1 MATPAKDDPEV
12 DWIRRTQQGDG
23 DAYALL
29 VARYERRV
37 FSVVYRILHRR
48 EEVEEVSQEIFI
60 KAFVAVRNYH
70 FDAAFGTWLMRIA
83 INHCYDQLRRRRSSR
98 VTYFSEMTPEGE
110 QAVVLGTESGEVSGG
125 RVQADIENR
134 DLVKKLLER
143 APPEDRVI
151 LTLKE
156 IEDLSVEE
164 ISKLLK
170 LKSSTVKVR
179 LHRARKR
186 MLADFRRWQEG
197 K

>member
-12 DWIRRTQQGDG
+12 EWIRRSQQGDG

-48 EEVEEVSQEIFI
+48 EEVEEVSQEIFV
-60 KAFVAVRNYH
+60 KAFLAVGNYH

-98 VTYFSEMTPEGE
+98 VTYFSEMSPEGE
-110 QAVVLGTESGEVSGG
+110 QAVVLGTESGGLSGG
-125 RVQADIENR
+125 RVQAGVENR

-156 IEDLSVEE
+156 MEDLSVEE

>member
-1 MATPAKDDPEV
+1 MATLEKDDPEV
-12 DWIRRTQQGDG
+12 EWIRRTQQGDG

-37 FSVVYRILHRR
+37 FSSVYRILRRR
-48 EEVEEVSQEIFI
+48 EEVEEVAQEIFV
-60 KAFVAVRNYH
+60 KAFLAVGSYH
-70 FDAAFGTWLMRIA
+70 FEAAFSTWLMRIA

-98 VTYFSEMTPEGE
+98 LTYFSEMSEEGE
-110 QAVVLGTESGEVSGG
+110 QAVVQGTESRGGGGG
-125 RVQADIENR
+125 RVQLDLENR
-134 DLVKKLLER
+134 ELAEKMLER

-164 ISKLLK
+164 ISKLLR

-197 K
+197 E

>member
-1 MATPAKDDPEV
+1 MATLEKDDPEV
-12 DWIRRTQQGDG
+12 EWIRRTQQGDG

-29 VARYERRV
+29 VTRYERRV
-37 FSVVYRILHRR
+37 FSLVYRILRRR
-48 EEVEEVSQEIFI
+48 EEVEEVAQEIFI
-60 KAFVAVRNYH
+60 KAFLAVGNYH
-70 FDAAFGTWLMRIA
+70 FEAAFSTWLLRIA

-98 VTYFSEMTPEGE
+98 LTYFSEMSEEGE
-110 QAVVLGTESGEVSGG
+110 QAVVLGTESREGGGG
-125 RVQADIENR
+125 RVQSDLENR
-134 DLVKKLLER
+134 ELVEKLLER
-143 APPEDRVI
+143 APAEDRVI

-164 ISKLLK
+164 ISKLLR

>member
-12 DWIRRTQQGDG
+12 EWIRRSQQGDG

-48 EEVEEVSQEIFI
+48 EEVEEVSQEIFV
-60 KAFVAVRNYH
+60 KAFLAVGNYH

-98 VTYFSEMTPEGE
+98 VTYFSEMSPEGE
-110 QAVVLGTESGEVSGG
+110 QAVVLGTESGELSGG
-125 RVQADIENR
+125 RVQAGVENR

-156 IEDLSVEE
+156 MEDLSVEE

>member
-1 MATPAKDDPEV
+1 MATLAKDDPEV
-12 DWIRRTQQGDG
+12 EWIRRTQQGDG

-48 EEVEEVSQEIFI
+48 EEVEEVSQEIFV
-60 KAFVAVRNYH
+60 KAFLAVRNYH

-83 INHCYDQLRRRRSSR
+83 INHCYDRLRRRRSSR
-98 VTYFSEMTPEGE
+98 VTYFSEMTPESE
-110 QAVVLGTESGEVSGG
+110 QAIVLGTESREVSGG

-134 DLVKKLLER
+134 DLVEKLLER

-156 IEDLSVEE
+156 IEALSVEE

>member
-1 MATPAKDDPEV
+1 MATLAKDDPEV
-12 DWIRRTQQGDG
+12 EWIRRTQQGDG

-48 EEVEEVSQEIFI
+48 EEVEEVSQEIFV
-60 KAFVAVRNYH
+60 KAFVAVKNYH

>member
-1 MATPAKDDPEV
+1 MATLEKDDPEV
-12 DWIRRTQQGDG
+12 EWIRRTQRGDG

-37 FSVVYRILHRR
+37 FSLVYRILHRR
-48 EEVEEVSQEIFI
+48 EEVEEVSQEIFV
-60 KAFVAVRNYH
+60 KAFLAVGNYH
-70 FDAAFGTWLMRIA
+70 FEAAFGTWLMRIA

-98 VTYFSEMTPEGE
+98 LTYFSEMSQESE
-110 QAVVLGTESGEVSGG
+110 QAVVLGTESREGGGG
-125 RVQADIENR
+125 RVQADIESR
-134 DLVKKLLER
+134 DLAGKLLER

-164 ISKLLK
+164 IGKLLK

>member
-1 MATPAKDDPEV
+1 MATLDKDDPEV
-12 DWIRRTQQGDG
+12 QWIRRTQQGDG

-37 FSVVYRILHRR
+37 FSLVYRILRRR
-48 EEVEEVSQEIFI
+48 EEVEEVAQEIFI
-60 KAFVAVRNYH
+60 KAFLAVGNYH
-70 FDAAFGTWLMRIA
+70 FEAAFSTWLLRIA

-98 VTYFSEMTPEGE
+98 LMYFSEMSEEGE
-110 QAVVLGTESGEVSGG
+110 QAVVLGTESREGGG
-125 RVQADIENR
+125 RVQADLEHR
-134 DLVKKLLER
+134 ELVEKLLER
-143 APPEDRVI
+143 APAEDRVI

-164 ISKLLK
+164 ISKLLR

>member
-1 MATPAKDDPEV
+1 MATLAKDDPEV
-12 DWIRRTQQGDG
+12 EWIRRTQQGDG
-23 DAYALL
+23 EAYALL

-60 KAFVAVRNYH
+60 KAFLAVGNYH

-98 VTYFSEMTPEGE
+98 VTYFSEMSQEGE
-110 QAVVLGTESGEVSGG
+110 QAIVLGTQSGAAGG
-125 RVQADIENR
+125 ERVQADIENR
-134 DLVKKLLER
+134 DMVEKLLER

>member
-134 DLVKKLLER
+134 DLVDKLLER

>member
-1 MATPAKDDPEV
+1 MATLEKDDPEV
-12 DWIRRTQQGDG
+12 EWIRRTQQGDG

-37 FSVVYRILHRR
+37 FSLVYRILRRR
-48 EEVEEVSQEIFI
+48 EEVEEVAQEIFI
-60 KAFVAVRNYH
+60 KAFLAVRNYH
-70 FDAAFGTWLMRIA
+70 FEAAFSTWLLRIA

-98 VTYFSEMTPEGE
+98 LTYFSEMSEEGE
-110 QAVVLGTESGEVSGG
+110 QAVVLGTESREGGG
-125 RVQADIENR
+125 RVQADLENR
-134 DLVKKLLER
+134 DLAQKLLER
-143 APPEDRVI
+143 APAEDRVI

-164 ISKLLK
+164 ISKLLR

>member
-1 MATPAKDDPEV
+1 MATLAKDDPEV
-12 DWIRRTQQGDG
+12 EWIRRTQQGDG

-60 KAFVAVRNYH
+60 KAFVAVGNYH

-98 VTYFSEMTPEGE
+98 VTYFSEMSQEGE
-110 QAVVLGTESGEVSGG
+110 QAIVLGTESGEAGG
-125 RVQADIENR
+125 ERVQADIENR
-134 DLVKKLLER
+134 DMVEKLLER

>member
-1 MATPAKDDPEV
+1 MATLEQDDPEV
-12 DWIRRTQQGDG
+12 EWIRRTQNGDG
-23 DAYALL
+23 EAYALL

-37 FSVVYRILHRR
+37 FSLVYRILLRH
-48 EEVEEVSQEIFI
+48 EEVEEVAQEIFI
-60 KAFVAVRNYH
+60 KAFLAVGNYH
-70 FDAAFGTWLMRIA
+70 FEAAFGTWLMRIA
-83 INHCYDQLRRRRSSR
+83 INHCYDQLRRRRASR
-98 VTYFSEMTPEGE
+98 VTYFSEMSEE
-110 QAVVLGTESGEVSGG
+110 SERALVLGAESREAAGI
-125 RVQADIENR
+125 RVHGDLENR
-134 DLVKKLLER
+134 ELAAILLKR

-151 LTLKE
+151 LALKE

>member
-1 MATPAKDDPEV
+1 MATLAKDDPEIE
-12 DWIRRTQQGDG
+12 WIRRTQKGDG

-29 VARYERRV
+29 VDRYQRRV
-37 FSVVYRILHRR
+37 FSLVYRILHRR

-60 KAFVAVRNYH
+60 KAFLAIGNYH

-98 VTYFSEMTPEGE
+98 VTYFSEMSEEGE
-110 QAVVLGTESGEVSGG
+110 QAVVQGTESQEGG
-125 RVQADIENR
+125 GQVQADIESR
-134 DLVKKLLER
+134 ELAGKLLER
-143 APPEDRVI
+143 ASPEDRVI

-186 MLADFRRWQEG
+186 MLADLRRLREG

>member
-1 MATPAKDDPEV
+1 MATLEQDDPEV
-12 DWIRRTQQGDG
+12 EWIRRTQQGDG
-23 DAYALL
+23 EAYALL
-29 VARYERRV
+29 VGRYERRV
-37 FSVVYRILHRR
+37 FSLVYRILHRR

-60 KAFVAVRNYH
+60 KAFLAVGNYH
-70 FDAAFGTWLMRIA
+70 FEAAFGTWLMRIA

-98 VTYFSEMTPEGE
+98 VTYFSEMSEQGE
-110 QAVVLGTESGEVSGG
+110 QAVAQGAESREGAGG
-125 RVQADIENR
+125 RVQQDIENR
-134 DLVKKLLER
+134 ELAMKLLER

-164 ISKLLK
+164 ISTLLK